1 MKKATI
7 KTPEQINNI
16 RIAGKFHNELLLILR
31 DAAKAGVSLLELEQI
46 AADFLKK
53 HNLKGSFKGYNGYP
67 ANLCLSVN
75 DCVVHGIPDRYVL
88 KNGDVL
94 KIDLGVSYKGC
105 MTDAAITVIVGG
117 EHANP
122 EAAGLIEATKS
133 GLDECMHFLSAGR
146 TVYDWAYA
154 ISHYVTQK

>member
-31 DAAKAGVSLLELEQI
+31 DAAKAGVSLLDLEKI

-94 KIDLGVSYKGC
+94 KIDLGVTYK
-105 MTDAAITVIVGG
+105 
-117 EHANP
+117 
-122 EAAGLIEATKS
+122 
-133 GLDECMHFLSAGR
+133 
-146 TVYDWAYA
+146 
-154 ISHYVTQK
+154 